1 MTMKRIL
8 FTTLILSIFISA
20 CSLKEDPQGY
30 VTKEN
35 FYQTEEQCLSAL
47 RSLYTPLH
55 YIYCKDFM
63 IATEAATDLWYL
75 SSSAN
80 DATLLISPTNCGVAA
95 DVWKYAY
102 KGISRA
108 NECIECIADAPI
120 RHSVKQPMV
129 AEARAMRSLYYYILT
144 SFLGDVPFYLEA
156 VSDAAAMDRIR
167 TLPRTSASVIRDSLY
182 CDLKENALPYF
193 TYQNGYKCRANQ
205 VKNQHAGYALTL
217 MVMAKMAMWNERWS
231 DALESLDL
239 IEEVYGEFSEMT
251 YPLEDIR
258 WSRKLTDESIFEIQH
273 AWDPNGV
280 KFYGEIA
287 GVMTPKCSGN
297 GVYDGVYMPNLAE
310 TGTNSTPMR
319 ANKYYAV
326 FRSADNKQKENS
338 ANKKGIFSSLPMW
351 FTNETYQT
359 SDTTFRYY
367 AMIDKDA
374 LQSGV
379 NKGNRSIDRRAL
391 LTLGIGNLETGE
403 IFESLR
409 TNSYFYGGPK
419 FWCEGMTA
427 NYDSN
432 NYRIFRYAD
441 ALLMKAECLYRLNQ
455 QHLAV
460 DYMNIVRKRAFTDPK
475 TGAVASDYALEYTS
489 DEALLKDI
497 QNERARELGGEF
509 HRKFDLVRWGIW
521 YDMTSTKNES
531 KKLKANI
538 RPCHRFYP
546 IPETECALSG
556 GVLTNDEYNE
566 K

>member
-8 FTTLILSIFISA
+8 FTTLILSLFVSA
-20 CSLKEDPQGY
+20 CSLEENPEGY
-30 VTKEN
+30 VTKET
-35 FYQTEEQCLSAL
+35 FYQTEEQCWSAL

-63 IATEAATDLWYL
+63 VATEGATDLWYL
-75 SSSAN
+75 SSSSN
-80 DATLLISPTNCGVAA
+80 DATLMISPTNCGVAS

-108 NECIECIADAPI
+108 NECIECIEVAPI
-120 RHSVKQPMV
+120 KLSVKQPMV
-129 AEARAMRSLYYYILT
+129 AEARAMRALYYYILT
-144 SFLGDVPFYLEA
+144 SFMGDVPFYTES
-156 VSDAAAMDRIR
+156 VSDVATMERIR
-167 TLPRTSASVIRDSLY
+167 KLPRTSAVEIRDSLY
-182 CDLKENALPYF
+182 NDLKENALPYF
-193 TYQNGYKCRANQ
+193 TYENGYKCRANQ
-205 VKNQHAGYALTL
+205 IKNQHAGYALTL
-217 MVMAKMAMWNERWS
+217 MVMAKMAMWNEQWS
-231 DALESLDL
+231 EALEALDL
-239 IEEVYGEFSEMT
+239 IEEVYGEFSEAT
-251 YPLEDIR
+251 YPLEDIK
-258 WSRKLTDESIFEIQH
+258 WSKKLTDESIFEIQH
-273 AWDPNGV
+273 AWDANGV

-287 GVMTPKCSGN
+287 GVMTPKCSGD

-338 ANKKGIFSSLPMW
+338 ANKKGIFSELPMW
-351 FTNETYQT
+351 FTNETYAT

-367 AMIDKDA
+367 AVIDMNA
-374 LQSGV
+374 LQSGI
-379 NKGNRSIDRRAL
+379 NKNNKSIDRRAL

-409 TNSYFYGGPK
+409 KNSYFYGGPK

-455 QHLAV
+455 QSSAIEYINV
-460 DYMNIVRKRAFTDPK
+460 VRKRAYTNPV
-475 TGAVASDYALEYTS
+475 TGLVASDYADDST
-489 DEALLKDI
+489 DEAILQEIK
-497 QNERARELGGEF
+497 NERARELGGEF
-509 HRKFDLVRWGIW
+509 HRKFDLVRWGDW
-521 YDMTSTKNES
+521 YDITSQNNES

>member
-1 MTMKRIL
+1 MIMKRIL
-8 FTTLILSIFISA
+8 FTSIILSIFISA
-20 CSLKEDPQGY
+20 CSLKEDPQGF
-30 VTKEN
+30 VTKET
-35 FYQTEEQCLSAL
+35 FYQTEDQCWSAL

-63 IATEAATDLWYL
+63 VATEAATDLWYL

-80 DATLLISPTNCGVAA
+80 DATLLISPTNCGVAS

-108 NECIECIADAPI
+108 NECIECIENAPI
-120 RHSVKQPMV
+120 KQSAKEPMV
-129 AEARAMRSLYYYILT
+129 AEARAMRALYYYILT
-144 SFLGDVPFYLEA
+144 SFLGDVPFYMEP
-156 VSDAAAMDRIR
+156 VSDAVAMDKIR
-167 TLPRTSASVIRDSLY
+167 TLPRTSATVIRDTLY

-193 TYQNGYKCRANQ
+193 TYENGYKCRANQ

-217 MVMAKMAMWNERWS
+217 MVMAKMAMWNEQWS
-231 DALESLDL
+231 DALAALDF
-239 IEEVYGEFSEMT
+239 IEEVYGEFSEST
-251 YPLEDIR
+251 YPLEDIK
-258 WSRKLTDESIFEIQH
+258 WSRKLTDEGIFEIQH
-273 AWDPNGV
+273 AWDANGV

-297 GVYDGVYMPNLAE
+297 GIYDGVYMPNLAE

-338 ANKKGIFSSLPMW
+338 ANKKGIFSALPMW

-367 AMIDKDA
+367 AVIDMDA

-379 NKGNRSIDRRAL
+379 TKGKRSIDRRAL
-391 LTLGIGNLETGE
+391 LTLGIGNLDTGE

-455 QHLAV
+455 QALAV
-460 DYMNIVRKRAFTDPK
+460 EYINIVRKRAFTNPA
-475 TGAVASDYALEYTS
+475 TGAVASDYAIEYTT
-489 DEALLKDI
+489 DEALLKEI

-521 YDMTSTKNES
+521 YDITSTKNES

-538 RPCHRFYP
+538 RPCHCFYP

-556 GVLTNDEYNE
+556 GVLSNDAYNE
-566 K
+566 

>member
-8 FTTLILSIFISA
+8 FITFILSLFVSA
-20 CSLKEDPQGY
+20 CSLEENPEGY
-30 VTKEN
+30 VTKET
-35 FYQTEEQCLSAL
+35 FYQTEEQCWSAL

-63 IATEAATDLWYL
+63 VATEAATDLWYL

-80 DATLLISPTNCGVAA
+80 DATLMISPTNCGVAS

-108 NECIECIADAPI
+108 NECIECIEVAPI
-120 RHSVKQPMV
+120 KASVKKPML
-129 AEARAMRSLYYYILT
+129 AEARAMRALYYYILT
-144 SFLGDVPFYLEA
+144 SFMGDVPFYTES
-156 VSDAAAMDRIR
+156 VSDVATMDRIR
-167 TLPRTSASVIRDSLY
+167 KLPRTSAVEIRDSLY
-182 CDLKENALPYF
+182 NDLKENALPYF
-193 TYQNGYKCRANQ
+193 TYENGYKCRANQ

-217 MVMAKMAMWNERWS
+217 MVMAKMAMWNEQWS
-231 DALESLDL
+231 EALEALDL
-239 IEEVYGEFSEMT
+239 IEEVYGEFSETT
-251 YPLEDIR
+251 YPLEDIK
-258 WSRKLTDESIFEIQH
+258 WSKKLTDESIFEIQH
-273 AWDPNGV
+273 VWDANGV
-280 KFYGEIA
+280 KFYGDIA
-287 GVMTPKCSGN
+287 GVMTPKCSGD

-338 ANKKGIFSSLPMW
+338 ANKKGIFSALPMW
-351 FTNETYQT
+351 FTNETYET

-367 AMIDKDA
+367 AVIDLNA

-379 NKGNRSIDRRAL
+379 NKSKRSIDRRAL

-409 TNSYFYGGPK
+409 KNSYFYGGPK

-455 QHLAV
+455 QALAV
-460 DYMNIVRKRAFTDPK
+460 EYINIVRKRAFTHPT
-475 TGAVASDYALEYTS
+475 TGAVASDYAIEYST
-489 DEALLKDI
+489 DEALLQEIK
-497 QNERARELGGEF
+497 NERARELGGEF
-509 HRKFDLVRWGIW
+509 HRKFDLVRWGDW
-521 YDMTSTKNES
+521 YDITSKKNES

-538 RPCHRFYP
+538 RACHCFYP

-556 GVLTNDEYNE
+556 GVLTNDAYNE
-566 K
+566 